1 MLRTRFRTRARFYG
15 GGGGGSSNNW
25 LYDFAS
31 STNFIPYAVAV
42 DSQDNIIAVGR
53 TSEDGAGGTDG
64 VVFKISVAGEIIWV
78 RTYGDAGENQ
88 VIRAVT
94 VDSSDNI
101 YISGQTNTAIST
113 MKSFWIKLDSD
124 GQIQIE
130 KTSSNGTN
138 GYQMSHSI
146 AVDASGYIYVFSDL
160 LQSGY
165 IYGFIELYDSSG
177 TKQNTTRFGDQSRSA
192 GQTTLM
198 GLNGSVNGSG
208 SVIPI
213 TMNAANTGYE
223 PIFGCYT
230 RSGTSFSEKFSPLT
244 VGNNNGVPYQN
255 QYVTNSFAV
264 LDSSD
269 NIFYATNDS
278 YGGSDI
284 GSIYKR
290 SSTGAAVAQVGVGPS
305 NNFSCDSLF
314 VDASDNVLAGCSY
327 NGYLVEFDNSLS
339 FQNSIRIFETANGRA
354 VLTGL
359 SRLSNGNV
367 VGVGRNFGF
376 TTRAFIFS
384 LPIDGSASGSYG
396 PWTINDTSPP
406 ITGANSLY
414 SAGSN
419 ASYPRGASATN
430 TDPNYTEAPAT
441 ITYTKYP

>member
-1 MLRTRFRTRARFYG
+1 MLIKALAAAAGNAEKT
-15 GGGGGSSNNW
+15 NW
-25 LYDFAS
+25 LYDFTS

-64 VVFKISVAGEIIWV
+64 VVFKISVAGEILWIK
-78 RTYGDAGENQ
+78 TYGDAGENQ

-101 YISGQTNTAIST
+101 YISGQTHTAITT
-113 MKSFWIKLDSD
+113 MKSFWMKLDSD

-192 GQTTLM
+192 GQNRLM

-213 TMNAANTGYE
+213 TMNASNTSYQ

-230 RSGTSFSEKFSPLT
+230 RSSTSFSEKFSPLT
-244 VGNNNGVPYQN
+244 VANNDGVPYQS

-269 NIFYATNDS
+269 NIFYATTDS
-278 YGGSDI
+278 YGGDV
-284 GSIYKR
+284 GTIYKR

-305 NNFSCDSLF
+305 SNFGCDSLF
-314 VDASDNVLAGCSY
+314 IDASDNVLAGCSF
-327 NGYLVEFDNSLS
+327 NGYVVEFDNSLS
-339 FQNSIRIFETANGRA
+339 LQNSIRIFETANGRA

-359 SRLSNGNV
+359 SRLSNENV
-367 VGVGRNFGF
+367 VGVGRNFGY
-376 TTRAFIFS
+376 TSRAFIFS
-384 LPIDGSASGSYG
+384 LAIDGSASGTYG
-396 PWTINDTSPP
+396 AWTVNNTSPS
-406 ITGANSLY
+406 ITGANNLY
-414 SAGSN
+414 AAGTN

-430 TDPNYTEAPAT
+430 TDPNYTEAAAT
-441 ITYTKYP
+441 ITYSTY